1 MPDLPF
7 VPETVVVH
15 LGAPSA
21 DADNVTVSFPD
32 YIKNVASSE
41 IYPTWPI
48 SSLRANI
55 LAQISFALNRIY
67 TEWYPSRGYN
77 FDITNS
83 TQFDQSF
90 VQNRDIF
97 ENISRLVDDI
107 FNDYVRREGNVEP
120 YFTQYC
126 NGVSVT
132 CDGLSQWATVPLAEQ
147 GLNSLEILREF
158 YGDTIELVT
167 DAPIQSNQ
175 PSYPGVPLR
184 LGDISNDVLTK
195 QIQLNRISYNYPA
208 IPKIETVDGVFGT
221 GTDTAVRAFQ
231 RIFDLEVD
239 GIIGKETW
247 YRLTF
252 LYTGVKRL
260 AELDS
265 EGIALEEVKQQYSN
279 LIRPGDTGDEV
290 RVIQYY
296 LAVVGNF
303 YDTVSV
309 PAISGEF
316 NAATENA
323 VRAFQRTVGLPE
335 DGIVG
340 EETWNELYN
349 AYRGIVDTL
358 VIPENRIAPYPGT
371 PLTLGATGEYVTYLQ
386 EYLLLISQTYPAIPV
401 VAVTGSFDD
410 QTQAAVEAF
419 QREFGLSPN
428 GLVGPATWD
437 RIAGLYEDLT
447 VGMEKQIGQNPGYTI
462 EQEEQ
467 A

>member
-1 MPDLPF
+1 MADFPF
-7 VPETVVVH
+7 IPETIVVH
-15 LGAPSA
+15 LGAPTAEAS
-21 DADNVTVSFPD
+21 NVTVSFPD

-67 TEWYPSRGYN
+67 TEWYPSRGYQ

-90 VQNRDIF
+90 VQGRDIF
-97 ENISRLVDDI
+97 ENISRIVDDI
-107 FNDYVRREGNVEP
+107 FNDYVRREGSIEP

-126 NGVSVT
+126 NGVTTT
-132 CDGLSQWATVPLAEQ
+132 CDGLSQWETVSLAEQ
-147 GLNSLEILREF
+147 GQNSLEILQSF
-158 YGDTIELVT
+158 YGNTIELVT
-167 DAPIQSNQ
+167 DAPVQNNQ
-175 PSYPGVPLR
+175 PSYPGAPLR
-184 LGDISNDVLTK
+184 LGTVSNDVLTK
-195 QIQLNRISYNYPA
+195 QIQLNRISHNYPA
-208 IPKIETVDGVFGT
+208 IPKIATVDGVFGV
-221 GTDTAVRAFQ
+221 GTEAAVRAFQ
-231 RIFDLEVD
+231 RIFDLEID

-247 YRLTF
+247 YRIAF
-252 LYTGVKRL
+252 LYTSVKRL

-265 EGIALEEVKQQYSN
+265 EGIALEEIKQQYSD
-279 LIRPGDTGDEV
+279 LLRSGDSGDEV

-303 YDTVSV
+303 YNTVPI
-309 PAISGEF
+309 PAINGEF
-316 NAATENA
+316 DAATEA
-323 VRAFQRTVGLPE
+323 SVQAFQRTVGLTA

-340 EETWNELYN
+340 EQTWNELYN
-349 AYRGIVDTL
+349 AYRGIVDTIA
-358 VIPENRIAPYPGT
+358 IPENRIAPYPGS
-371 PLTLGATGEYVTYLQ
+371 PLALGATGEYVTYLQ
-386 EYLLLISQTYPAIPV
+386 EYLLLISQTYPVVPPV
-401 VAVTGSFDD
+401 TVTGTFDD

-419 QREFGLSPN
+419 QQEFGLSPN

-437 RIAGLYEDLT
+437 CIASLYEDLT

-462 EQEEQ
+462 EQEER

>member
-1 MPDLPF
+1 MADLPF
-7 VPETVVVH
+7 IPETITVH
-15 LGAPSA
+15 LGAPNA
-21 DADNVTVSFPD
+21 DAPNVTVPFPD

-41 IYPTWPI
+41 IYPTWPV
-48 SSLRANI
+48 SALRANI

-77 FDITNS
+77 FDITNN

-97 ENISRLVDDI
+97 ENISQLVDEI
-107 FNDYVRREGNVEP
+107 FNDYVRREGTIEP

-126 NGVSVT
+126 NGTTST
-132 CDGLSQWATVPLAEQ
+132 CEGLSQWGTVPLAEQ
-147 GLNSLEILREF
+147 GLNSVEILEEF
-158 YGDTIELVT
+158 YGDTIEIVT
-167 DAPIQSNQ
+167 DAPVMNNQ
-175 PSYPGVPLR
+175 PSYPGTPLR
-184 LGDISNDVLTK
+184 LGDVSNDVLTK
-195 QIQLNRISYNYPA
+195 QIQLNRISRNYPA

-221 GTDTAVRAFQ
+221 GTDAAVRAFQ
-231 RIFDLEVD
+231 RIFNLVED

-247 YRLTF
+247 YRIAY
-252 LYTGVKRL
+252 LYTSVKRL

-265 EGIALEEVKQQYSN
+265 EGIALEEVRKQYSD

-290 RVIQYY
+290 RVVQYF

-303 YDTVSV
+303 YDTVPPIPINGNFDTV
-309 PAISGEF
+309 
-316 NAATENA
+316 TENA

-340 EETWNELYN
+340 EQTWNELYN
-349 AYRGIVDTL
+349 AYRGIIDTL
-358 VIPENRIAPYPGT
+358 VIPENRIAPYPGE
-371 PLTLGATGEYVTYLQ
+371 PLTLGSTGQYVTFLQ
-386 EYLLLISQTYPAIPV
+386 EYLSVISTAYPAIPEIT
-401 VAVTGSFDD
+401 VTGTFDE

-437 RIAGLYEDLT
+437 RIASLYEDLT
-447 VGMEKQIGQNPGYTI
+447 VGMEKQVGQNPGYTI
-462 EQEEQ
+462 EQEVQ

>member
-1 MPDLPF
+1 MADLPF
-7 VPETVVVH
+7 IPETITVH
-15 LGAPSA
+15 LGAP
-21 DADNVTVSFPD
+21 DANASNVTVPFPD

-41 IYPTWPI
+41 IYPTWPV
-48 SSLRANI
+48 SALRANI

-77 FDITNS
+77 FDITNN

-97 ENISRLVDDI
+97 ENISQLVDEI
-107 FNDYVRREGNVEP
+107 FNDYVRREGTVEP

-126 NGVSVT
+126 NGTTST
-132 CDGLSQWATVPLAEQ
+132 CEGLSQWGTVPLAEQ
-147 GLNSLEILREF
+147 GLNSVEILEEF
-158 YGDTIELVT
+158 YGNTIEIVT
-167 DAPIQSNQ
+167 DAPVMNNL
-175 PSYPGVPLR
+175 PSYPGSPLR

-195 QIQLNRISYNYPA
+195 QIQLNRISRNYPA
-208 IPKIETVDGVFGT
+208 IPKIETVDGVFGV
-221 GTDTAVRAFQ
+221 GTDAAVRAFQ
-231 RIFDLEVD
+231 RIFNLVED

-247 YRLTF
+247 YRIAY
-252 LYTGVKRL
+252 LYTSVKRL

-265 EGIALEEVKQQYSN
+265 EGIALEEVRKQFSD

-290 RVIQYY
+290 RVVQYF

-303 YDTVSV
+303 YDTVPSI
-309 PAISGEF
+309 PINGDF
-316 NAATENA
+316 DTATENA

-340 EETWNELYN
+340 EQTWNELYN

-358 VIPENRIAPYPGT
+358 VIPENRIAPYPGE
-371 PLTLGATGEYVTYLQ
+371 PLTLGSEGQFVTFLQ
-386 EYLLLISQTYPAIPV
+386 EYLSVISQTYPSIPT
-401 VAVTGSFDD
+401 VAVTGTFDD

-419 QREFGLSPN
+419 QQEFGLSPN
-428 GLVGPATWD
+428 GLVGATTWE
-437 RIAGLYEDLT
+437 RIASLYEDLT

-462 EQEEQ
+462 EQEVQ
-467 A
+467 T